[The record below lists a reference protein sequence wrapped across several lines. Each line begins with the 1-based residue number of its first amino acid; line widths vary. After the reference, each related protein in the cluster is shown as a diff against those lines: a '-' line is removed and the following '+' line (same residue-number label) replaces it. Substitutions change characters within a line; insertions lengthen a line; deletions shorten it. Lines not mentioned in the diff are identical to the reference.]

1 MGASGLLINYL
12 VSLLVA
18 NVVSN
23 IWYIHA
29 TMFGIIISITSN
41 FILNKVW
48 TFEDKDF
55 TFKHVVK
62 QYLSFLALCAF
73 GAVIQL
79 SLTYLFFEGWHIQYA
94 ISLMLA
100 VSVASISNF
109 LLNKKLTFGEKIWE

>member
-1 MGASGLLINYL
+1 
-12 VSLLVA
+12 
-18 NVVSN
+18 
-23 IWYIHA
+23 
-29 TMFGIIISITSN
+29 MFGIIVSITSN

-55 TFKHVVK
+55 TFKHVIK
-62 QYLSFLALCAF
+62 QYFSFLAFCAF
-73 GAVIQL
+73 GVVIPL

-109 LLNKKLTFGEKIWE
+109 LLNKKLTFREKIWE